1 MAFLVTIYRNN
12 NPEILCTTFTGT
24 QDGNEVSND
33 LYYASGSAP
42 YGIELE
48 GEVEFEALP
57 AEGYSFTR
65 WVYRIGSTTATQQTS
80 TRNPFTYDGE
90 EDIYIRAEGEE
101 DESGGGGTTESW
113 TAEAH
118 GSGTQLTSETHFP
131 LTLEPYTLHRIQFV
145 CKYSG
150 TVTLYAESDLDTVGY
165 LSRSTFFDDEA
176 GEPNTILESDDDS
189 GSGDNFQFTYTVT
202 AGETYYLW
210 VRGYGEEE
218 EGDVDVYI
226 VPPEPGTATG
236 GGGLYIFSMAQSRWV
251 KVTPYIFDG
260 SEWIPAQ
267 ANLFVSGRGWIADD
281 S

>member
-1 MAFLVTIYRNN
+1 MAFNVTVYVHN
-12 NPEILCTTFTGT
+12 NPEIDRTNWKVVDDNVTYHADYNEYGSAGATV
-24 QDGNEVSND
+24 EVSGGN
-33 LYYASGSAP
+33 
-42 YGIELE
+42 IR
-48 GEVEFEALP
+48 FEAEP
-57 AEGYSFTR
+57 SSGCSFTR
-65 WVYRIGSTTATQQTS
+65 WVYRVGSITADAQYSTS
-80 TRNPFTYDGE
+80 NPFTYRDE

-113 TAEAH
+113 TAETH
-118 GSGTQLTSETHFP
+118 GSGTQLTDETHFP

-165 LSRSTFFDDEA
+165 LSQSTFFDDEA
-176 GEPNTILESDDDS
+176 GEPSTILETDDDS
-189 GSGDNFQFTYTVT
+189 GSGSNFSLTYSVE

-218 EGDVDVYI
+218 EGDVNVYI
-226 VPPEPGTATG
+226 VPPEPGAATG

>member
-1 MAFLVTIYRNN
+1 MAFMVTVYRNN
-12 NPEILCTTFTGT
+12 NPEIDSTYITGT
-24 QDGNEVSND
+24 QNGNEINVD
-33 LYYASGSAP
+33 VYYDSGSAP

-48 GEVEFEALP
+48 GEVTFEAVP
-57 AEGYSFTR
+57 ADGCSFTR
-65 WVYRIGSTTATQQTS
+65 WVYRIGSTTATQRTS

-101 DESGGGGTTESW
+101 DGGGGGTTESW

-118 GSGTQLTSETHFP
+118 GSGTQLTAETHFP

-165 LSRSTFFDDEA
+165 LSQSTLFDDES
-176 GEPNTILESDDDS
+176 GEPNGVLETDDDS
-189 GSGDNFQFTYTVT
+189 GSGSNFRLTYSVE

-210 VRGYGEEE
+210 VRGWSEEE

-236 GGGLYIFSMAQSRWV
+236 GGGLYIFSMAQGRWV
-251 KVTPYIFDG
+251 KAKPYIFNG
-260 SEWIPAQ
+260 SAWEPVQ
-267 ANLFVSGRGWIADD
+267 ANLFVSGQGWIADD